1 MLLEAMK
8 PHGTFKLA
16 RRGAT
21 RARALATSPLDRQ
34 GALDSEGGIDGFP
47 NPLARSE
54 LRVQRIIESLRNEI
68 IEAGAAS
75 NLRIRQIFE
84 TPREIFRLELEV
96 PELGYQRTI
105 LLERDALEELLESDE
120 IRAAVDSTTPAP

>member
-1 MLLEAMK
+1 MLLDLMK

-16 RRGAT
+16 RRGSS
-21 RARALATSPLDRQ
+21 RPRPLGGGPLDRN
-34 GALDSEGGIDGFP
+34 GVLDPEHGFDAFP
-47 NPLARSE
+47 DPLAHSE

-68 IEAGAAS
+68 IEAGTAF
-75 NLRIRQIFE
+75 NLRIRRIFE
-84 TPREIFRLELEV
+84 TPREIFRLELEL

-105 LLERDALEELLESDE
+105 LLERDALEELLETDE

>member
-1 MLLEAMK
+1 MK

-16 RRGAT
+16 RRGT
-21 RARALATSPLDRQ
+21 SRARPLGRGPLDRN
-34 GALDSEGGIDGFP
+34 GALEPERGLDGIPD
-47 NPLARSE
+47 PLAHSE

-68 IEAGAAS
+68 IEAGSAS
-75 NLRIRQIFE
+75 NLRIRRIFE

-105 LLERDALEELLESDE
+105 LLERDALEELLETDE
-120 IRAAVDSTTPAP
+120 IRAAVDSTTPTP